1 MTEGHAF
8 TVEEAEALLPWLAEM
23 LPRIRAARQ
32 VVLAGAQRIRRTA
45 DGNGAVAGEPAQAY
59 REALAELRRDVEAV
73 TERGIVLRDPESG
86 LVDFPTTRE
95 GREVFL
101 CWRLG
106 EDRVAFWHGPESGF
120 SGRRPL

>member
-1 MTEGHAF
+1 VTDGHAY
-8 TVEEAEALLPWLAEM
+8 TVGEAEALLPWLGEV

-45 DGNGAVAGEPAQAY
+45 HGNGAAGKPAQAY
-59 REALAELRRDVEAV
+59 RDARAELRRDVEAV
-73 TERGIVLRDPESG
+73 TERGIVLRDPETG

-106 EDRVAFWHGPESGF
+106 EDRVAFWHGPEAGF